1 MSTIKKLL
9 VRAHDLYPQ
18 VPLGDIDLL
27 LAKTLTRSPNYLYKN
42 PEKKLAHS
50 SVSTFWRLLKL
61 RNDNY
66 SVAYLLGKKEFY
78 KINFLVNKHV
88 LIPRPDSEILIDEAL
103 KYLKNKNNCQ
113 VIDMGTGS
121 GALIITLA
129 KNLKNIHQYWAS
141 DISSRAIRVAKTNAR
156 KHGLKN
162 YIKFIKSNLLKDI
175 PDIKFDLVI
184 ANLPYLNKE
193 QLKEPSI
200 KKEPQQALYG
210 GHNGL
215 HFYQKLLKQLPK
227 YLNKKYLILLE
238 IDPSQKEAIG
248 GVAKKYLA
256 QSNIQ
261 FTNDLSGQVR
271 LVKIHN

>member
-1 MSTIKKLL
+1 MSMIKKLL
-9 VRAHDLYPQ
+9 VRAHELYPQ

-42 PEKKLAHS
+42 PEKKLARS

-61 RNDNY
+61 RMDNY
-66 SVAYLLGKKEFY
+66 SVAYLVGKKEFY
-78 KINFLVNKHV
+78 KLNFLVNKHV
-88 LIPRPDSEILIDEAL
+88 LIPRPDSEILVDEAL

-113 VIDMGTGS
+113 IIDMGTGS
-121 GALIITLA
+121 GALIITLG

-141 DISSRAIRVAKTNAR
+141 DISSHALRVAKTNAR

-162 YIKFIKSNLLKDI
+162 HITFMKSNLFKNI
-175 PDIKFDLVI
+175 PDTKFDLVI

-210 GHNGL
+210 GHYGL
-215 HFYQKLLKQLPK
+215 YFYQKLLKQLPK
-227 YLNKKYLILLE
+227 YLNKKYLVLLE
-238 IDPSQKEAIG
+238 IDPQQKELLADMS
-248 GVAKKYLA
+248 KKYLT
-256 QSNIQ
+256 QSNIE
-261 FTNDLSGQVR
+261 FANDLSGQVR
-271 LVKIHN
+271 LAKIHN